1 MSELSTKLNSN
12 IPLTSGFHVLVL
24 NSSQVHSSYKV
35 SSSIQQVKT
44 MANLIENP
52 VKNIETVH
60 QYLNSHHQRRTVI
73 AKCLVLFFII
83 LSYIMIGGFLF
94 QYLEGDSE
102 KVAKCGKSLTDS

>member
-52 VKNIETVH
+52 VKNIETMH
-60 QYLNSHHQRRTVI
+60 QYHHRRTVI